1 MALRADRSIGDQGE
15 QQAVALLVERGYL
28 AELFGNRNNPI
39 YDIQVG
45 GRGPFRISVKTS
57 RTKQQVCLGKLN
69 SVKQLAHGDFVF
81 AFMPAIGTS
90 QIDFDAG
97 SFRLLIIPAEQAR
110 EDTLELLNS
119 YCQRKGFDAET
130 FSSYL
135 LVKKKHDVWDRW
147 SEFENAWQFLPE
159 FK

>member
-1 MALRADRSIGDQGE
+1 MAEGIHPFPSRTRKLSPPAPKILVGQPAGKIGRCQIKSKPLGENQAAFCILGSPKSCPLSREATSMALRADRSIGDQGE

-69 SVKQLAHGDFVF
+69 SVK
-81 AFMPAIGTS
+81 
-90 QIDFDAG
+90 
-97 SFRLLIIPAEQAR
+97 
-110 EDTLELLNS
+110 
-119 YCQRKGFDAET
+119 
-130 FSSYL
+130 
-135 LVKKKHDVWDRW
+135 
-147 SEFENAWQFLPE
+147 
-159 FK
+159 